1 MGYSHLVNMK
11 TKILIAALAAS
22 LSLASCDRF
31 LIDDI
36 QTPPHPREDIILTK
50 AQADI
55 IPATRE
61 FTFDLVRN
69 ICTPDSKNIILSP
82 FSLQT
87 TLAMA
92 SVGADGDTRD
102 EINTAIGF
110 DKFSTDDVCS
120 LYSTLI
126 PALLKVDNTVD
137 VSIANSVWVTPML
150 KIKPDYSKLLEKSF
164 KGSAHTLSGSDDI
177 SSWVKKATRGTIK
190 KLDVDVDGAMIILLN
205 ALYFKG
211 MWADVFQKGD
221 NREDIFT
228 NYDGERKPVMFMYK
242 ESYMDY
248 YYGETASAVNLL
260 YGNGAYR
267 MTVVIPTDENST
279 IDDVLEALNE
289 DLWAQMAKPEKR
301 GKVRLYMPKF
311 ECSYTAKLI
320 PTLKQLGIRKAF
332 TNEAEFTKMVN
343 ADDNLR
349 TLLAENP
356 LRITDAAQNSTIKV
370 DEKGTEVI
378 SITELVF
385 GVTMAG
391 PDRDAFIFKV
401 DTPFFYAIS
410 EVSTGTILFAGVQKW
425 M

>member
-1 MGYSHLVNMK
+1 M
-11 TKILIAALAAS
+11 
-22 LSLASCDRF
+22 
-31 LIDDI
+31 
-36 QTPPHPREDIILTK
+36 
-50 AQADI
+50 
-55 IPATRE
+55 
-61 FTFDLVRN
+61 
-69 ICTPDSKNIILSP
+69 
-82 FSLQT
+82 
-87 TLAMA
+87 
-92 SVGADGDTRD
+92 
-102 EINTAIGF
+102 
-110 DKFSTDDVCS
+110 
-120 LYSTLI
+120 
-126 PALLKVDNTVD
+126 
-137 VSIANSVWVTPML
+137 
-150 KIKPDYSKLLEKSF
+150 YSK
-164 KGSAHTLSGSDDI
+164 T
-177 SSWVKKATRGTIK
+177 
-190 KLDVDVDGAMIILLN
+190 
-205 ALYFKG
+205 
-211 MWADVFQKGD
+211 
-221 NREDIFT
+221 
-228 NYDGERKPVMFMYK
+228 VMFMQK

-356 LRITDAAQNSTIKV
+356 LRTTVAAQNSTIKV